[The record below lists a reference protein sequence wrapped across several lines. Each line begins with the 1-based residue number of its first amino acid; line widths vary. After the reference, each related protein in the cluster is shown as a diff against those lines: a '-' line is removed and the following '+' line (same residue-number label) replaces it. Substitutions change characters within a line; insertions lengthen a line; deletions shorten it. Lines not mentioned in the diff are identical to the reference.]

1 MVDVRRKR
9 GHEDNATRERKMT
22 AIKSI
27 MLSTAVLMVSATA
40 LLADEVPRPAY
51 VKDSGKLPIA
61 TTIYAPFSYIDESG
75 KQVGLSVELAQA
87 AAKTLGVELTIDQV
101 PFTSLIPSLS
111 ADRIKIA
118 WLNASVTEERLKQAD
133 FVAWM
138 EDGTIA
144 STLPE
149 NKDKYAKRTALCGGT
164 VAVQSGTA
172 ADFSADQLNKECKT
186 AGLQEFKKD
195 IYPSQQDTVQ
205 AVITGRADAY
215 LDDSTSAGYYS
226 QVSKGKLVL
235 TGEVFHKKP
244 IGHII
249 KKGDAETATM
259 LAATIQKLIDDGTYK
274 AILDKYGM
282 SSAAIAKPIVY
293 TDVSQLKD

>member
-1 MVDVRRKR
+1 
-9 GHEDNATRERKMT
+9 MT
-22 AIKSI
+22 AIKSAI
-27 MLSTAVLMVSATA
+27 LSTVALVASATVSLAGDIA
-40 LLADEVPRPAY
+40 LPSY

-87 AAKTLGVELTIDQV
+87 AAKELGVELTIDQV
-101 PFTSLIPSLS
+101 PFTSLIPSLG

-133 FVAWM
+133 FVSWM
-138 EDGTIA
+138 EDGTII

-149 NKDKYAKRTALCGGT
+149 NKDKYAKRTALCGAT

-172 ADFSADQLNKECKT
+172 ADFSADQVNEECKA
-186 AGLQEFKKD
+186 AGLKEFKKD

-249 KKGDAETATM
+249 KKGDVETATM
-259 LAATIQKLIDDGTYK
+259 LAAAIQKLIDDGTYNT
-274 AILDKYGM
+274 ILAKYGM
-282 SSAAIAKPIVY
+282 TSSAIAKPVIY
-293 TDVSQLKD
+293 TDISQLKD

>member
-1 MVDVRRKR
+1 MNKI
-9 GHEDNATRERKMT
+9 GTG
-22 AIKSI
+22 I
-27 MLSTAVLMVSATA
+27 VSALA
-40 LLADEVPRPAY
+40 LIAGAGVSFAAEIALPSY
-51 VKDSGKLPIA
+51 VKNSGTLSIA

-75 KQVGLSVELAQA
+75 KQVGLSVELANA
-87 AAKTLGVELTIDQV
+87 AAKELGVELNISQV
-101 PFTSLIPSLS
+101 PFTALIPSLS

-138 EDGTIA
+138 EDGIIV
-144 STLPE
+144 STLPG
-149 NKDKYAKRTALCGGT
+149 NKDKFAKREALCGGT
-164 VAVQSGTA
+164 VAVQSGAA
-172 ADFSADQLNKECKT
+172 ADFSADQLNKECKS
-186 AGLQEFKKD
+186 AGLKEFKKD

-226 QVSKGKLVL
+226 QVSHGKLVP
-235 TGEVFHKKP
+235 TGEVLHKKP

-259 LAATIQKLIDDGTYK
+259 LAAAIQKLIDNGTYK
-274 AILDKYGM
+274 AILAKYGM
-282 SSAAIAKPIVY
+282 SSSAIAKPIVY
-293 TDVSQLKD
+293 TDVSQLKN